1 MGDACRG
8 CLCRCAYLQRAWYIG
23 YARSTHFNCVVTV
36 MSAATMSR
44 SRVKRASAED
54 LYRQCQLG
62 ADCPPDVK
70 NKFENNTVA
79 DRILKWVAG
88 FLYLGTLGI
97 GTGRGTG
104 GRGGYVPIGRGPGTT
119 TEIGG
124 TRTLRPVGPVE
135 PIGPGTPTVIDATP
149 PVDVVE
155 TPIDPTLTDVRPTD
169 PSVFEPGGED
179 IELEVLRPDETL
191 QPEED
196 VLAGSNPTTDLP
208 TVGEPNIDF
217 TETSFTEVRPP
228 VSRTADISETNLDNA
243 AYNAAVAEFARE
255 ANQVSVIFDAEVG
268 GSVVGSEE
276 FELEEVPLTSTP
288 ENPARPA
295 GRRRNWGSMYHRF
308 IKQVR
313 LASTSFSRA
322 DVGGRFEFEN
332 PAFEGDVGVSEEMM
346 QTRDLGEVFIAK
358 GPEGRVR
365 MSRLARIPGMHTRSG
380 LELGEHVH
388 LFADMSTIEE
398 LPLEETIELSTFSN
412 PQGVLDSGP
421 VIIESEIG
429 ATQGVVVNEQTPNPF
444 DNADLGNTVS
454 ETADLLEWGV
464 EDIELLAQ
472 EDYNFTGG
480 RLRLLDV
487 EEAPDIDDWTLESPR
502 KAYAVATIN
511 KDSKSQV
518 PVKIPVHVDP
528 SDVVVISYTAD
539 VSIFSLFEPS
549 LYRKRKYSYLY

>member
-1 MGDACRG
+1 
-8 CLCRCAYLQRAWYIG
+8 
-23 YARSTHFNCVVTV
+23 
-36 MSAATMSR
+36 
-44 SRVKRASAED
+44 
-54 LYRQCQLG
+54 
-62 ADCPPDVK
+62 
-70 NKFENNTVA
+70 
-79 DRILKWVAG
+79 
-88 FLYLGTLGI
+88 
-97 GTGRGTG
+97 
-104 GRGGYVPIGRGPGTT
+104 
-119 TEIGG
+119 
-124 TRTLRPVGPVE
+124 
-135 PIGPGTPTVIDATP
+135 
-149 PVDVVE
+149 
-155 TPIDPTLTDVRPTD
+155 
-169 PSVFEPGGED
+169 
-179 IELEVLRPDETL
+179 
-191 QPEED
+191 
-196 VLAGSNPTTDLP
+196 
-208 TVGEPNIDF
+208 
-217 TETSFTEVRPP
+217 
-228 VSRTADISETNLDNA
+228 
-243 AYNAAVAEFARE
+243 
-255 ANQVSVIFDAEVG
+255 
-268 GSVVGSEE
+268 
-276 FELEEVPLTSTP
+276 
-288 ENPARPA
+288 
-295 GRRRNWGSMYHRF
+295 
-308 IKQVR
+308 
-313 LASTSFSRA
+313 
-322 DVGGRFEFEN
+322 
-332 PAFEGDVGVSEEMM
+332 
-346 QTRDLGEVFIAK
+346 
-358 GPEGRVR
+358 

-421 VIIESEIG
+421 VITESEIG

-511 KDSKSQV
+511 KDSKSQI